1 MAMIELPVR
10 LINLRRLDTCLDNG
24 QTWGVT
30 VRVQIGALLAVWV
43 CCFGVAQGQ
52 TPGGPAGQVS
62 SPGTAAPGTNGEDE
76 PALGQLPPSPV
87 DQQEQLIRQVDPL
100 EREAEKKAREKAERD
115 ARKKADPDNPPVP
128 GSIAESAQR
137 SGPAVEDA
145 DKEATVQEYTGP
157 AVLSRS
163 YSVNQSLVPEQIKW
177 NETVGLS
184 GVYDTGVSRT
194 VNPDGSLGAA
204 SALTG
209 ALASWSFSGR
219 HYFRRDVVS
228 VIYSG
233 NYSQYSGYGAFS
245 GSNQRISASYTHE
258 ITRRITLNLNGSG
271 SILSQNSILENQPV
285 GPQTVANI
293 NLASSPNI
301 QIFDLGS
308 KQMSLQSDLT
318 WQLTARLSFN
328 VGTSYFGIAQD
339 SPTLLGVTGQ
349 QARGDVNYRWT
360 RQTTVGAYYSF
371 SHYLYP
377 HGFGNS
383 DTDTFG
389 AIYSYAFNR
398 TTQLRFRGG
407 ISVVESLGLVTVPIP
422 PAIAAL
428 LGTGEGVIDS
438 YATYRTTD
446 MSAQFIKDFRRGRT
460 ASLAYARGISPGN
473 GVFQTSQQE
482 SISASLTAT
491 VLRSYSL
498 TLGGGRD
505 TLRAATLSVVQNL
518 GTYQSE
524 YARLSLGRTYR
535 RGVGASLSV
544 EYRHFSID
552 AEGYLRNQLRITS
565 GVTWGSGTGK
575 LWPF

>member
-1 MAMIELPVR
+1 
-10 LINLRRLDTCLDNG
+10 
-24 QTWGVT
+24 
-30 VRVQIGALLAVWV
+30 
-43 CCFGVAQGQ
+43 
-52 TPGGPAGQVS
+52 
-62 SPGTAAPGTNGEDE
+62 
-76 PALGQLPPSPV
+76 V

-100 EREAEKKAREKAERD
+100 ERTEEKKAREKAERD
-115 ARKKADPDNPPVP
+115 AGQKADQDNLPLP
-128 GSIAESAQR
+128 GSIAASEQGAAGR
-137 SGPAVEDA
+137 SGPAVEDQ
-145 DKEATVQEYTGP
+145 ETESPVQEYTGP

-177 NETVGLS
+177 HENVGLS
-184 GVYDTGVSRT
+184 SVYDTGVSRT
-194 VNPDGSLGAA
+194 VNADGSLGPA
-204 SALTG
+204 SILTG
-209 ALASWSFSGR
+209 ALVSWGFSGR

-228 VIYSG
+228 VNYTGNYSHYSG
-233 NYSQYSGYGAFS
+233 NGAYS
-245 GSNQRISASYTHE
+245 GSNQAITASYMHE
-258 ITRRITLNLNGSG
+258 VTRRVMLNLSGSG
-271 SILSQNSILENQPV
+271 SILAENSVLENQPV
-285 GPQTVANI
+285 GPQTIANI
-293 NLASSPNI
+293 SLASSPNI

-308 KQMSLQSDLT
+308 KQMSLQADLT
-318 WQLTARLSFN
+318 WQLSARLSFSA
-328 VGTSYFGIAQD
+328 GTSYFGIERD
-339 SPTLLGVTGQ
+339 SPLLLGVTGQ
-349 QARGDVNYRWT
+349 QARGDVNYRLT

-389 AIYSYAFNR
+389 VIYSYAFNR

-407 ISVVESLGLVTVPIP
+407 LSVVESLGLVTVPIP
-422 PAIAAL
+422 PAFAAL

-438 YATYRTTD
+438 YATYRATD

-473 GVFQTSQQE
+473 GVYQTSQQE
-482 SISASLTAT
+482 SISASLTAK

-505 TLRAATLSVVQNL
+505 TLRAATLSVVENL

-524 YARLSLGRTYR
+524 YARLSLSRSYR
-535 RGVGASLSV
+535 RGVGASLTV